1 MTTTEEYLRKF
12 LIADS
17 AISALVGTRVAYNNF
32 PATKGNPRIFF
43 QQTGAVDDVAMDDSA
58 GEPTRPQYTI
68 EAIDS
73 TPEGAVA
80 LRKLVHAKL
89 HKHRG
94 TFGDSVAS
102 TTVKGIF
109 AADVADNY
117 TPNGLGE
124 DGGQHWAA
132 FIAEVVL

>member
-1 MTTTEEYLRKF
+1 MTTTEENMRTF
-12 LIADS
+12 LLSDSDIAQ
-17 AISALVGTRVAYNNF
+17 AVGPRVAYNNF
-32 PATKGNPRIFF
+32 GQTKGNPRIFF
-43 QQTGAVDDVAMDDSA
+43 QQTGAADDVAMDDPA

-80 LRKLVHAKL
+80 LKKLVHAKVN
-89 HKHRG
+89 KARG
-94 TFGDSVAS
+94 TFGD

-117 TPNGLGE
+117 SPNGLGE
-124 DGGQHWAA
+124 DAGQHWAA